1 MTLQEM
7 TSYFFKLYGRRNR
20 IFLPGLGERIGYLNL
35 GICDLQEAIRKGQ
48 DVRTIG
54 VAFARVVA
62 RIFCIAE
69 HFWLLPFVEA
79 ITQKYPAGFCSY
91 CQSFPCKCPEK
102 RPDAIIGQV
111 SEKQLIW
118 SLRQWQEH
126 FNILYGDKN
135 RQKGMENILNRLFKE
150 TGELLSLQMMIPNTS
165 LSLDEIEKEF
175 SFELADTLAWT
186 IALANFFGVDI
197 EQALLERY
205 GRGCWRCHQSSCIC
219 ANFDFKPM
227 KWES

>member
-1 MTLQEM
+1 MSL
-7 TSYFFKLYGRRNR
+7 SGLDKR
-20 IFLPGLGERIGYLNL
+20 INYLSL
-35 GICDLQEAIRKGQ
+35 GICDLQDVVRKEQ
-48 DVRTIG
+48 NSEIIG

-69 HFWLLPFVEA
+69 HFLSLPLLEA
-79 ITQKYPAGFCSY
+79 MSQKYPTGYCSY
-91 CQSFPCKCPEK
+91 CQSFPCRCVEK
-102 RPDAIIGQV
+102 RPDATIGLA
-111 SEKQLIW
+111 SEEQLIW
-118 SLRQWQEH
+118 SLRQWQQH